1 MLQLRNVAIGNQRKN
16 GNKFHLNAGKS
27 NNLLFE
33 ASKLVYYGF
42 EDQALVKML
51 ASECAKLLNIPNA
64 QRKGM

>member
-1 MLQLRNVAIGNQRKN
+1 
-16 GNKFHLNAGKS
+16 LNAGKS